1 MALWQPSVLSSAL
14 PARISPAPLGALQ
27 GALGGSWALSSLAV
41 LALGR
46 LLDLAQARP
55 VGQGFTSRPVLV
67 RPPANPLQ
75 SVLSLQKA
83 G

>member
-1 MALWQPSVLSSAL
+1 MALWQPSVLSTAL
-14 PARISPAPLGALQ
+14 HARIPPLQ